1 MIISHQSSF
10 SQGLC
15 AILQDIVPPASVYLT
30 ALLMMLMQIPE
41 KLMLS
46 CSDYTTVIIK
56 EVFKAC
62 IIYGFRVDIKF

>member
-1 MIISHQSSF
+1 M
-10 SQGLC
+10 
-15 AILQDIVPPASVYLT
+15 
-30 ALLMMLMQIPE
+30 LLQIPE

-46 CSDYTTVIIK
+46 CPDYTTVIIK